1 MNRRVLDTWLAEW
14 TPPPEPQQSVLV
26 FADLD
31 DFKSVNDALGHEG
44 GDDLLR
50 EVARRLTAAV
60 RGEDLVVRLGG
71 DEFVVAATVTHE
83 SEIAPLLD
91 RIHTSLDGTVVLAD
105 QDVPLRVSLG
115 HAVVEDDAHDA
126 LALADER
133 MYAHKREG
141 RPSDA
146 ADR

>member
-1 MNRRVLDTWLAEW
+1 MCIRDRRKRQERALIDAAAHDALTGLVNRRVLDTWLAEW
-14 TPPPEPQQSVLV
+14 APPPEPQQSVLV

-91 RIHTSLDGTVVLAD
+91 RIHTSLDGTVVL
-105 QDVPLRVSLG
+105 LSLI
-115 HAVVEDDAHDA
+115 HISEPT
-126 LALADER
+126 
-133 MYAHKREG
+133 
-141 RPSDA
+141 RPY
-146 ADR
+146 